1 MEKHHPHK
9 PKNSGHQVLKFLKA
23 ASSINFNN
31 PPFSPTRDSNNH
43 TDQRSQN
50 YPHNHRSG
58 FSGPLLPRVPRAVR
72 GKFKS
77 GEAPPEEPTSPTIS
91 CIGQIKHKTKKKTTS
106 SSVPKPD
113 SKENKKKTT
122 TTKEKRDKNDP
133 KKQGAGSSSPRIW
146 NIFGAGSFKLGPSSA
161 PSRRKRS
168 SSTSE
173 ALAGLYVSDNEG
185 AAVEQPLPDR
195 APGLS
200 NMRRFASGHRPDGLG
215 NFDWT
220 AHQIAPV
227 ESECRD
233 YSDDEEENRGGYS
246 DDDTDADE
254 VVVAFPARIGE
265 VEGMSLKP
273 RKEVNLWKRRT
284 MDPPRPLQLV
294 GSSTVRPNS

>member
-43 TDQRSQN
+43 NRSQN

-133 KKQGAGSSSPRIW
+133 
-146 NIFGAGSFKLGPSSA
+146 
-161 PSRRKRS
+161 RKRS

-254 VVVAFPARIGE
+254 RIGE